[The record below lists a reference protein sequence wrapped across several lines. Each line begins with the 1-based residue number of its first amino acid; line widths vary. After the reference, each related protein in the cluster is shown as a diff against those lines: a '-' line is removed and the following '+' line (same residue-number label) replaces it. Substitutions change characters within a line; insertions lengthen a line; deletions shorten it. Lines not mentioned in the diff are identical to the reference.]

1 MSGHSK
7 WKTIKRQKGVAD
19 QKRGQA
25 FTRYSNAITLSVREG
40 GGVTD
45 PEQNFKLRIAVEKAR
60 SINMPKDNIDR
71 AIEKGSGKANG
82 VNDLQTVV
90 YEGFGPGGVAVIV
103 EATTDNKMRTTSE
116 VKNVFDRNGGSIGI
130 PGSVAYQF
138 QQKGII
144 TVKTQGKSMDDIF
157 LISAD
162 AGATD
167 LQQAEDDVIIYTEPN
182 DVARVRKVLLE
193 QGIPVVS
200 FELTRE
206 PVTTIAIH
214 EKVAATKILSFLE
227 KIENLDDVQRVFANY
242 DIPEAIM
249 HEGV

>member
-7 WKTIKRQKGVAD
+7 WSTIKRQKGVAD

-25 FTRYSNAITLSVREG
+25 FTRYSNAITLAVREG

-71 AIEKGSGKANG
+71 AIEKGFGKSNG

-103 EATTDNKMRTTSE
+103 EAATDNKMRTTSE
-116 VKNVFDRNGGSIGI
+116 VKNVFDKNGGSIGI
-130 PGSVAYQF
+130 PGSVSYQF

-144 TVKTQGKSMDDIF
+144 TIKPNDKSVDDIF

-167 LQQAEDDVIIYTEPN
+167 LLQTGNDIIIYTEPN

-193 QGIPVVS
+193 QGVPVES

-206 PVTTIAIH
+206 PVTTISIQ
-214 EKVAATKILSFLE
+214 EKAAAARILSFLE
-227 KIENLDDVQRVFANY
+227 KIESMDDVQKVFANF